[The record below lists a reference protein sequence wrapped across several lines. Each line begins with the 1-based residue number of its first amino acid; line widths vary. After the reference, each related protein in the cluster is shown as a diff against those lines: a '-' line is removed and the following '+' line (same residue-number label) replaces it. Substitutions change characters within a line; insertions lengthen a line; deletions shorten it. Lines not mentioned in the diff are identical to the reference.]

1 MKKKI
6 YVAALVLALV
16 CSVAGCGKK
25 KEDPKA
31 ELREDIVTFV
41 NDELPAISA
50 DRDNAISIYNTYFS
64 AEDLDIQS
72 FLNDLRGTAIPGME
86 TYITN
91 LSSVETNTEEV
102 EELKS
107 LYLQCAQKQCD
118 AMKMVASAIEEE
130 NPEFLTQA
138 NTMIDEAFSLLTQY
152 ESQLRA
158 LTIDNDIEINGT
170 FNAVSAGNGN
180 GASDVTEAQ

>member
-6 YVAALVLALV
+6 YVAALALALV
-16 CSVAGCGKK
+16 CSVTGCGKK
-25 KEDPKA
+25 EEDPKA
-31 ELREDIVTFV
+31 EIQQDIVAFV

-64 AEDLDIQS
+64 VEDLDIQS
-72 FLNDLRGTAIPGME
+72 FLSDLRGTAIPDME
-86 TYITN
+86 TYTAN
-91 LSSVETNTEEV
+91 LSAVETKTEEV
-102 EELKS
+102 AELKN

-138 NTMIDEAFSLLTQY
+138 NTMIDEAFGLLVQY

-158 LTIDNDIEINGT
+158 LAIENDIDINGT
-170 FNAVSAGNGN
+170 FNGVSSGY
-180 GASDVTEAQ
+180 VPEAQ